1 MSEGPKPLCAPG
13 VYSSMLKNILL
24 IFVCALSPYAMAD
37 NSAVQ
42 QLQRFLDNT
51 QSLSAHF
58 EQTLLNEYDELMQ
71 QSAGEL
77 RMQRPGKFR
86 WDYTKPYEQNIVS
99 NGRKIWMYDAELEQV
114 SVRPYEQLESSPVN
128 LLDNQQPLET
138 LFSLQAMPS
147 QDDQDWVKL
156 TPRKADGDFQ
166 QMLVGLY
173 KGNIK
178 TMRLLDNFNQQTEI
192 IFTDLSINPQFKA
205 DLFEFSAPQ
214 GADIMGDF

>member
-1 MSEGPKPLCAPG
+1 MTKPSSIAG
-13 VYSSMLKNILL
+13 VYFSMLKSALL
-24 IFVCALSPYAMAD
+24 IVLCVLSPFAMAE
-37 NSAVQ
+37 NSSAQ

-51 QSLSAHF
+51 QSLSAQF
-58 EQTLLNEYDELMQ
+58 EQTLLNEYNELMQ

-128 LLDNQQPLET
+128 LLDNQQPLDT
-138 LFSLQAMPS
+138 LFTLQDMPA
-147 QDDQDWVKL
+147 QEGQDWVKL
-156 TPRKADGDFQ
+156 IPLKADSDFQ
-166 QMLVGLY
+166 QMLVGLH
-173 KGNIK
+173 KGSIK

-192 IFTDLSINPQFKA
+192 IFTDITINPSFKSG
-205 DLFEFSAPQ
+205 LFEFSAPA

>member
-1 MSEGPKPLCAPG
+1 
-13 VYSSMLKNILL
+13 MLKHVL
-24 IFVCALSPYAMAD
+24 IIFFCALSPFAVAD
-37 NSAVQ
+37 NPAAQ

-51 QSLSAHF
+51 QSLSAQF
-58 EQTLLNEYDELMQ
+58 EQTLVNEYNEPMQ

-114 SVRPYEQLESSPVN
+114 NVRPYEQLESSPVN
-128 LLDNQQPLET
+128 LLDNQQPLDT
-138 LFSLQAMPS
+138 LFTLQDMPA
-147 QDDQDWVKL
+147 QEGQNWVKL
-156 TPRKADGDFQ
+156 IPLKADSDFQ
-166 QMLVGLY
+166 QMLVGLDNG
-173 KGNIK
+173 KIK

-192 IFTDLSINPQFKA
+192 IFSDLTINPSLKD

>member
-1 MSEGPKPLCAPG
+1 
-13 VYSSMLKNILL
+13 MLKNTLF
-24 IFVCALSPYAMAD
+24 IFFCVLSPFAMAD
-37 NSAVQ
+37 NSVAQ

-51 QSLSAHF
+51 QSLSAQF
-58 EQTLLNEYDELMQ
+58 EQTLLNEYSELMQ

-138 LFSLQAMPS
+138 LFSLQAMPA
-147 QDDQDWVKL
+147 QEGQDWVKL
-156 TPRKADGDFQ
+156 IPRKADSDFQ
-166 QMLVGLY
+166 QMLVGLHN
-173 KGNIK
+173 GRIK
-178 TMRLLDNFNQQTEI
+178 TMRLLDNFNQKTEI
-192 IFTDLSINPQFKA
+192 IFTDLTINPSFKSG
-205 DLFEFSAPQ
+205 LFEFSPPA

>member
-1 MSEGPKPLCAPG
+1 
-13 VYSSMLKNILL
+13 MLKHILFIVL
-24 IFVCALSPYAMAD
+24 CALSPFAMAD
-37 NSAVQ
+37 NSTAQ

-51 QSLSAHF
+51 QSLSAQF
-58 EQTLLNEYDELMQ
+58 EQTLLNEYNELMQ

-128 LLDNQQPLET
+128 LLDNQQPLDT
-138 LFSLQAMPS
+138 LFTLQDMPA
-147 QDDQDWVKL
+147 QEGQDWVKL
-156 TPRKADGDFQ
+156 IPLKADSDFQ
-166 QMLVGLY
+166 QMLVGLH
-173 KGNIK
+173 KGRIK
-178 TMRLLDNFNQQTEI
+178 TMRLLDNFNQKTEI
-192 IFTDLSINPQFKA
+192 TFTDLTINPSFKSG
-205 DLFEFSAPQ
+205 LFEFSAPA

>member
-1 MSEGPKPLCAPG
+1 
-13 VYSSMLKNILL
+13 MLKNTLF
-24 IFVCALSPYAMAD
+24 IFFCAFSSYAMAD
-37 NSAVQ
+37 NPATQ

-58 EQTLLNEYDELMQ
+58 EQTLLDEYNQLMQ

-99 NGRKIWMYDAELEQV
+99 NGRKIWMYDTELEQV
-114 SVRPYEQLESSPVN
+114 SVRPYEKLESSPVN

-138 LFSLQAMPS
+138 LFSLEDMPS
-147 QDDQDWVKL
+147 QDAQEWVKL
-156 TPRKADGDFQ
+156 TPRKADSDFQ
-166 QMLVGLY
+166 QMLVGLH
-173 KGNIK
+173 KGKIK

-192 IFTDLSINPQFKA
+192 IFTELSINPEFKA
-205 DLFEFSAPQ
+205 DIFEFSAPE
-214 GADIMGDF
+214 GADIMGDFK

>member
-1 MSEGPKPLCAPG
+1 
-13 VYSSMLKNILL
+13 MLKNTLF
-24 IFVCALSPYAMAD
+24 IFFCVLSPFTMAD
-37 NSAVQ
+37 NSVAQ

-51 QSLSAHF
+51 QSLSAQF
-58 EQTLLNEYDELMQ
+58 EQTLLNEYSELMQ

-138 LFSLQAMPS
+138 LFSLQAMPA
-147 QDDQDWVKL
+147 QEGQDWVKL
-156 TPRKADGDFQ
+156 IPRKADSDFQ
-166 QMLVGLY
+166 QMLVGLHN
-173 KGNIK
+173 GRIK
-178 TMRLLDNFNQQTEI
+178 TMRLLDNFNQKTEI
-192 IFTDLSINPQFKA
+192 IFTDLTINPSFKSG
-205 DLFEFSAPQ
+205 LFEFSPPA

>member
-1 MSEGPKPLCAPG
+1 
-13 VYSSMLKNILL
+13 
-24 IFVCALSPYAMAD
+24 MAD
-37 NSAVQ
+37 NSAAQ

-51 QSLSAHF
+51 QSLSAQF
-58 EQTLLNEYDELMQ
+58 EQSLLNEYNEQMQ
-71 QSAGEL
+71 QSAGKL

-138 LFSLQAMPS
+138 LFTLQDLPE
-147 QDDQDWVKL
+147 QEGQDWVRL
-156 TPRKADGDFQ
+156 TPLKADSDFQ
-166 QMLVGLY
+166 QMLVGLH
-173 KGNIK
+173 KGRIK
-178 TMRLLDNFNQQTEI
+178 TMRLLDNFNQKTEI
-192 IFTDLSINPQFKA
+192 IFTDLVINPQFKT
-205 DLFEFSAPQ
+205 DIFEFSAPQ